1 MTQEEQLRKNN
12 LTNNPE
18 QGRVQLFV
26 YLIPVI
32 GFLPALWILYKR
44 QGTPQQQGVSRLAV
58 TLALSWLLGQVLLGM
73 SFQASESLTLP
84 VLLMSSV
91 LTTSYFIVNFGLM
104 IRIWQQ
110 QSLWLPG
117 LSQIAERV
125 FRKHLS

>member
-1 MTQEEQLRKNN
+1 VKKNN
-12 LTNNPE
+12 PTNSPDH
-18 QGRVQLFV
+18 GRVQLFV

-32 GFLPALWILYKR
+32 GFLPALWILYRR
-44 QGTPQQQGVSRLAV
+44 QGTPQQQAVSRLAI

-84 VLLMSSV
+84 VLLISSL
-91 LTTSYFIVNFGLM
+91 LTTSYFIVNLGLM
-104 IRIWQQ
+104 IRIWQR

>member
-1 MTQEEQLRKNN
+1 MVKNN
-12 LTNNPE
+12 LTNSPDD
-18 QGRVQLFV
+18 GRIQLFV

-44 QGTPQQQGVSRLAV
+44 QGTSTQQAVSRLAV
-58 TLALSWLLGQVLLGM
+58 TLALSWLLGQVLLAM
-73 SFQASESLTLP
+73 SFQATESLTLP
-84 VLLMSSV
+84 VLLISSV

-104 IRIWQQ
+104 IRIWQR
-110 QSLWLPG
+110 QSIWLPG